1 MINLIKKSVRFGLRA
16 VRFDSNVFSEIKMDK
31 DAMLTVF
38 VLIIIVGLV
47 VGVSTGL
54 FTMVWNLLQPPSE
67 QAMQYLQE
75 ARSSVESFAAQMP
88 EEARDIA
95 EWALQM
101 GEDIVLVVPTSP
113 FEVVFRGVGSFLTT
127 PFQFLFWWIVYGAV
141 VQGVSKIFGS
151 KAPFSQLLSCT
162 GLAVA
167 PRVLGFFDFLPYVG
181 GLIGLVG
188 LLWSIPLYIM
198 GVRSAYDSRWPRAIL
213 LALSPLILLLI
224 VAILLVI
231 ITVLVIIV
239 VSSISRAS

>member
-1 MINLIKKSVRFGLRA
+1 VRFGLRA
-16 VRFDSNVFSEIKMDK
+16 VRFDSSVFSEIKMDK

-47 VGVSTGL
+47 VGVSAGL

-101 GEDIVLVVPTSP
+101 GEDIVRVVPTSP
-113 FEVVFRGVGSFLTT
+113 FEVVFRGVGTFLTT

-141 VQGVSKIFGS
+141 VQGISKIFGS
-151 KAPFSQLLSCT
+151 KTPFSQLLSCT

-167 PRVLGFFDFLPYVG
+167 PRVLGFFDFIPYIG
-181 GLIGLVG
+181 GLIGLAG
-188 LLWSIPLYIM
+188 LLWSIPLYVM
-198 GVRSAYDSRWPRAIL
+198 GVRSAYDSRWLRAIL

>member
-1 MINLIKKSVRFGLRA
+1 MINLIKKSVRLGLRA
-16 VRFDSNVFSEIKMDK
+16 VRFDSRVFSDIKIDQ
-31 DAMLTVF
+31 DAMLTIF
-38 VLIIIVGLV
+38 VLIIMVGLV

-54 FTMVWNLLQPPSE
+54 FTMVWNLIQPPSE

-88 EEARDIA
+88 EEARDIV

-141 VQGVSKIFGS
+141 VQGISKIFGS
-151 KAPFSQLLSCT
+151 KTPFSQLLSCT
-162 GLAVA
+162 GLAVT
-167 PRVLGFFDFLPYVG
+167 PRVLGFFDFIPYIG
-181 GLIGLVG
+181 GLIGLGG
-188 LLWSIPLYIM
+188 LLWSIPLYVM

-213 LALSPLILLLI
+213 LALSPLILFLI
-224 VAILLVI
+224 VVILLVI
-231 ITVLVIIV
+231 IAVFVIMIGM
-239 VSSISRAS
+239 I